1 MSDKG
6 TTLVS
11 RLLVDLETVF
21 DEVSS
26 TLGEKDDVATVPSDT
41 TSVVSIIK
49 EIYNE
54 VATIAQ
60 GTSLFAK
67 SAPDTMEID
76 DSGTYSLELYDIGDA
91 IPVSA
96 EITAGNYQIDRVRN
110 GALTNIV
117 ASTGASKGDG
127 RIYAS
132 EDFTAVAG
140 WAVGD
145 IVLVTFS
152 GGSILTGGVTTILPN
167 AYFYTRI
174 TRGESI
180 ETKVDTVITDTEKL
194 YDVSFGVSPVDGSLA
209 SFIATGG
216 TALGTRLPASKSL
229 YDVIVL
235 DRLDNGTY
243 GLSAIETLVDEV
255 ESNIGNFQGQTNLQ
269 TLLASLGIPD
279 TLNKPLYT
287 CVITDRLDHASYGLS
302 ALNTDLDAII
312 VETDKLT
319 GGEYTGTVSAGT
331 AAETTLKEI
340 TTSTRVEIKSIWL
353 DLTLLVTADATI
365 KLYHKIDGTNYKVF
379 EVDAWALTDDDG
391 VLVTGFAINNDF
403 KITITGGEAAGVN
416 IPYNIIYQVME

>member
-1 MSDKG
+1 MGVLKPLIPPATAD
-6 TTLVS
+6 V
-11 RLLVDLETVF
+11 
-21 DEVSS
+21 
-26 TLGEKDDVATVPSDT
+26 LGEKDDIATVPSDT
-41 TSVVSIIK
+41 TSVVSIVK

-60 GTSLFAK
+60 GTSLFSK

-91 IPVSA
+91 IPISA
-96 EITAGNYQIDRVRN
+96 EITAGDYQIDRVRN

-117 ASTGASKGDG
+117 ASTGASKSDG

-132 EDFTAVAG
+132 EDFTAAAG

-180 ETKVDTVITDTEKL
+180 ETKVDTVIIDTEKL
-194 YDVSFGVSPVDGSLA
+194 YDSSFGVSPVDGSLA

-229 YDVIVL
+229 YDEIVL
-235 DRLDNGTY
+235 DRL
-243 GLSAIETLVDEV
+243 S
-255 ESNIGNFQGQTNLQ
+255 
-269 TLLASLGIPD
+269 
-279 TLNKPLYT
+279 
-287 CVITDRLDHASYGLS
+287 
-302 ALNTDLDAII
+302 
-312 VETDKLT
+312 
-319 GGEYTGTVSAGT
+319 GGEYTGIVSAGT

-379 EVDAWALTDDDG
+379 ETNTWALTDDDG
-391 VLVTGFAINNDF
+391 ILITGFTINNDF

-416 IPYNIIYQVME
+416 IPYNIVYQVME

>member
-1 MSDKG
+1 MVDKG

-26 TLGEKDDVATVPSDT
+26 TLGEKDDVATVPSDV
-41 TSVVSIIK
+41 TSVISIVK

-132 EDFTAVAG
+132 EDFTAAAG

-152 GGSILTGGVTTILPN
+152 GGSILTGGVTTTLPN

-180 ETKVDTVITDTEKL
+180 ETKVDTIITTLGGAETTGSYDLPNDTAE
-194 YDVSFGVSPVDGSLA
+194 
-209 SFIATGG
+209 
-216 TALGTRLPASKSL
+216 
-229 YDVIVL
+229 
-235 DRLDNGTY
+235 N
-243 GLSAIETLVDEV
+243 
-255 ESNIGNFQGQTNLQ
+255 
-269 TLLASLGIPD
+269 TLLEITG
-279 TLNKPLYT
+279 
-287 CVITDRLDHASYGLS
+287 TDRLR
-302 ALNTDLDAII
+302 LDAI
-312 VETDKLT
+312 
-319 GGEYTGTVSAGT
+319 
-331 AAETTLKEI
+331 
-340 TTSTRVEIKSIWL
+340 WL
-353 DLTLLVTADATI
+353 DFNTLIQNVTI
-365 KLYHKIDGTNYKVF
+365 KVYHKIDGTTYRQYDEF
-379 EVDAWALTDDDG
+379 SWFTSDEDG
-391 VLVTGFAINNDF
+391 TFIAGVTINNDW
-403 KITITGGEAAGVN
+403 KITVTSAVAQGAIKA
-416 IPYNIIYQVME
+416 IPYNIIKTTME